1 MSLSLY
7 YKFAK
12 NELYQICR
20 SITGPGIRKS
30 LNLIKK
36 KIPQLRIKSIKS
48 GTNVFDWKIP
58 KEWIIKKA
66 YVIDEDN
73 NILINFNDNNLH
85 LVGYSV
91 PVNQVVSLKSLLKK
105 IHTLKEKPNAI
116 PYITSYY
123 KNYWGFCVTQ
133 NFKNQLLKRYKPNS
147 KFKVIIDS
155 KFKHSG
161 RLNYGEIYIRGKS
174 KKEILISTYLCH
186 PSMANNE
193 LSGPVAAMVLAKKYL
208 NKKNSK
214 SIRILFIPET
224 IGSIAYLAKN
234 IKNLRKNFIGG
245 YNLTCIGDER
255 SHSCIFSKYKNS
267 LSDKYLRASYKNFKI
282 NFIEYSFLERG
293 SDERQYN
300 SPGIDLPVATICRSK
315 FGKYPEYHT
324 SLDNFDIVTPKG
336 LSDGIKI
343 AEYSINKF
351 LKNIILK
358 SKIYCEP
365 NLGKRGLYPT
375 LSTLKNNRPNKK
387 LLNFLQYSD
396 GTNDLD
402 DISKFIKLDKKNT
415 FKIFKFLYNKSLITI

>member
-351 LKNIILK
+351 LKNIIPT

-387 LLNFLQYSD
+387 LLDFLQYSD